1 MSDAIITALIT
12 GGLALIGVWLTN
24 RKNTSDLFAKLDKQS
39 EINDQKLDAKLSQ
52 FQAVTDTKLDELTRE
67 VRKHNDFAERIP
79 ILEEKAKAADRRLT
93 DLEHTKRA
101 G

>member
-1 MSDAIITALIT
+1 MSESIIVALIT
-12 GGLALIGVWLTN
+12 GGLALVGVWIN
-24 RKNTSDLFAKLDKQS
+24 SRKSTADLFAKLDKQS
-39 EINDQKLDAKLSQ
+39 EINDQRLDAKVSQ

-93 DLEHTKRA
+93 DLEHKRA